1 MPWKL
6 EPKGYDMKRRLAGAA
21 IAACVALGTFT
32 PTVPAFAQ
40 EMTKLRI
47 GYIPIG
53 IYSYFWR
60 ARDAGYFKDENIEVE
75 LVPMAGGGQII
86 PALQSGALQFGISD
100 ALGVLN
106 ARNGGIPVT
115 YVSFNFQQTSADP
128 VHAVLTMD
136 PAVKT
141 AADLKGKSVATNLS
155 FNTDWTMMREFLRKQ
170 NVDLKT
176 VTFREV
182 PFPDMLAA
190 MRNNAVTAVGATEPF
205 VTLGKEQGARVLG
218 YYFTDV
224 KSPNVLSGIVA
235 MLPYVEKN
243 KDVTRRF
250 LRAVNRA
257 IDDFKDPKIVRQTIA
272 ANTKIPAAVIE
283 KMGIGEWQKNV
294 PPETM
299 QFWVDAAKKEGIV
312 NATADLN
319 SLVWQDK

>member
-1 MPWKL
+1 MKTKL
-6 EPKGYDMKRRLAGAA
+6 MTAA
-21 IAACVALGTFT
+21 IALSLAMGFSAAMPSG
-32 PTVPAFAQ
+32 AAKAQ
-40 EMTKLRI
+40 EMTKLRV
-47 GYIPIG
+47 GYIPVG
-53 IYSYFWR
+53 IYAYFWR
-60 ARDAGYFKDENIEVE
+60 ARDAGYFKDEKIEIE

-115 YVSFNFQQTSADP
+115 YVSFNFQQTSDAP
-128 VHAVLTMD
+128 VHAVLSTD
-136 PAVKT
+136 PAIKT
-141 AADLKGKSVATNLS
+141 PADLKGKSVATNLS
-155 FNTDWTMMREFLRKQ
+155 FNTDWTMMREWLRKQ

-176 VTFREV
+176 VTFREI

-190 MRNNAVTAVGATEPF
+190 VRNNTVAAVGAVEPF
-205 VTLGKEQGARVLG
+205 VTLGKEQGANVLG

-243 KDVTRRF
+243 KDVVQRF
-250 LRAVNRA
+250 MRAVNRA
-257 IDDFKDPKIVRQTIA
+257 IDDFQDPKIVRETIA
-272 ANTKIPAAVIE
+272 ANTKIPPAVIE
-283 KMGIGEWQKNV
+283 KMNLGQWSKNV

-319 SLVWQDK
+319 SLVWQGK

>member
-1 MPWKL
+1 
-6 EPKGYDMKRRLAGAA
+6 MKVRLAGAL
-21 IAACVALGTFT
+21 IAACLALGMLT
-32 PTVPAFAQ
+32 PSQPAFAQ
-40 EMTKLRI
+40 EMTKLRV
-47 GYIPIG
+47 GYIPVG
-53 IYSYFWR
+53 IYAYFWR
-60 ARDAGYFKDENIEVE
+60 ARDAGYFKDEKIEIE

-136 PAVKT
+136 PDIKT

-170 NVDLKT
+170 NVDLRT

-190 MRNNAVTAVGATEPF
+190 IRNKTVNAVGAVEPF
-205 VTLGKEQGARVLG
+205 VTLGKQQGANVLG
-218 YYFTDV
+218 YFFTDV

-243 KDVTRRF
+243 KDVTQRF

-257 IDDFKDPKIVRQTIA
+257 IDDFKDPKIARETIA
-272 ANTKIPAAVIE
+272 ANTKIPPAVIE
-283 KMGIGEWQKNV
+283 KMNLGEWQKNV

-319 SLVWQDK
+319 ALVWQDK

>member
-1 MPWKL
+1 MRIKL
-6 EPKGYDMKRRLAGAA
+6 TTAA
-21 IAACVALGTFT
+21 IAVAVALGLFASA
-32 PTVPAFAQ
+32 PSNPVQAQ
-40 EMTKLRI
+40 EQLTKVRV
-47 GYIPIG
+47 GYIPVG
-53 IYSYFWR
+53 IYAYFWR
-60 ARDAGYFKDENIEVE
+60 ARDAGYFKDEKIEIE

-115 YVSFNFQQTSADP
+115 YVSFNFQQTTQDP

-136 PAVKT
+136 PDIKT
-141 AADLKGKSVATNLS
+141 AADLKGKAVATNLS
-155 FNTDWTMMREFLRKQ
+155 YNTDWTMMREWLRKQ
-170 NVDLKT
+170 NVDLKA

-190 MRNNAVTAVGATEPF
+190 LRNKTVSAVGAVEPF
-205 VTLGKEQGARVLG
+205 VTFGKEQGARVLG

-235 MLPYVEKN
+235 MRPFVEKN
-243 KDVTRRF
+243 PDLVQRF
-250 LRAVNRA
+250 VRAVNRA
-257 IDDFKDPKIVRQTIA
+257 IDDFQDPKIARQTIA
-272 ANTKIPAAVIE
+272 ANTKIPPAVIE
-283 KMGIGEWQKNV
+283 KMGLGQWSKNV

-319 SLVWQDK
+319 SLVWQPK

>member
-1 MPWKL
+1 MKTKL
-6 EPKGYDMKRRLAGAA
+6 MAAMALAVSMGLS
-21 IAACVALGTFT
+21 ALMLSG
-32 PTVPAFAQ
+32 PARAE
-40 EMTKLRI
+40 EMTVLRV

-60 ARDAGYFKDENIEVE
+60 AQDAGYFADEKIKVE

-115 YVSFNFQQTSADP
+115 FVSFNFPQAADDP

-136 PAVKT
+136 PSVKS
-141 AADLKGKSVATNLS
+141 AADLKGKAVATNLS
-155 FNTDWTMMREFLRKQ
+155 YNTDWTMMREWLRKG
-170 NVDLKT
+170 NVDVNS
-176 VTFREV
+176 VTFREI

-190 MRNNAVTAVGATEPF
+190 IRNNTVAAVGATEPF
-205 VTLGKEQGARVLG
+205 VTLGEEQGARVIG
-218 YYFTDV
+218 HYFTDV
-224 KSPNVLSGIVA
+224 KSPIPFCGIVA
-235 MLPYVEKN
+235 MLPYVEAN
-243 KDVTRRF
+243 KEAVKGF
-250 LRAVNRA
+250 MRAINRA
-257 IDDFKDPKIVRQTIA
+257 LDDYKEPQIVRETVGA
-272 ANTKIPAAVIE
+272 HTKIPPAVI
-283 KMGIGEWQKNV
+283 KTMNLGSWSKSIA
-294 PPETM
+294 PETM